1 MFYEKR
7 MGHEVEADGLGDE
20 WKVCL
25 LNYFMSMYTAIIL
38 TQERQRLFFFFL

>member
-20 WKVCL
+20 WKVCIVKFCYIFGIQSL
-25 LNYFMSMYTAIIL
+25 VLIIL
-38 TQERQRLFFFFL
+38 LCAQEDI

>member
-20 WKVCL
+20 WKVSEISFITEKC
-25 LNYFMSMYTAIIL
+25 S
-38 TQERQRLFFFFL
+38 